1 MIIKQTDCLLFNIKI
16 IGGYGMSIQK
26 IGLGDN
32 KELIIRTK
40 KESFSSRRNSIYYQ
54 SISEVIVKDSNQ
66 FLCIGICFSNS
77 FTGASQFIQ
86 YTSQC
91 ILFLKGNSITKSY
104 YVERVFDI
112 ESMSSH
118 VLTKDDILKKYNI
131 ELSEDIKDLPAPKK
145 RVKLRTR

>member
-1 MIIKQTDCLLFNIKI
+1 M
-16 IGGYGMSIQK
+16 GIQK
-26 IGLGDN
+26 VDLDDN

-40 KESFSSRRNSIYYQ
+40 KESFSPRRNSIYYQ
-54 SISEVIVKDSNQ
+54 YISEVIVKDSSQ
-66 FLCIGICFSNS
+66 LLCIGICFSNS

-91 ILFLKGNSITKSY
+91 ILFLQGNSITKSY

-118 VLTKDDILKKYNI
+118 VLTKDEILKKYNI
-131 ELSEDIKDLPAPKK
+131 ELSEDIKDSPAPKK